1 MYKILFFKINNF
13 YLEIVIDSD
22 IHFCEFLIGLILF
35 LRFSLSHLQNDR
47 IIIRQN

>member
-22 IHFCEFLIGLILF
+22 IHFCEFLTSLILF
-35 LRFSLSHLQNDR
+35 LSYV
-47 IIIRQN
+47 I

>member
-22 IHFCEFLIGLILF
+22 IHFFEFLTSLILF
-35 LRFSLSHLQNDR
+35 FSSRYLN
-47 IIIRQN
+47 

>member
-22 IHFCEFLIGLILF
+22 IHFCEFLTSLILF
-35 LRFSLSHLQNDR
+35 LSLCYLN
-47 IIIRQN
+47 